1 MNNSRRIFL
10 GLLFCFLVGF
20 VLAFTQTETALGQQE
35 TNHQSHNL
43 AGNVPSRSAANHTVN
58 VAGLTFSPSVI
69 TITVGDTVEWMGLN
83 GFHTVT
89 SVGGSFPD
97 SPSGAMTHTVT
108 FSQTGTF
115 DYFCVPHQG
124 LGMTGR
130 VVVQP
135 ATSPTPT
142 TTPNP
147 SVTPAATATRIVL
160 DKAISPQKDTS
171 IFSENNNASNGAG
184 QSLYVGRTGN
194 TNGGNLRRSIVAFDL
209 ASIPSGST
217 VYSAS
222 LELSHIAQS
231 QSGSQLFELHKALA
245 NWGEA
250 GSFGS
255 GTGGQA
261 QPNDA
266 TWQHRFYTST
276 LWSGLGGDF
285 VLTSTASTSVDANG
299 RYTFTTSPQMVGDA
313 QSWVN
318 NATNNF
324 GWFILGNEG
333 SLQTAKQFASK
344 ENATVE
350 NRPLLRIHYSPP
362 LNTSC
367 FVYAV
372 AFAPETPSTVTSAS
386 GNAVLVLDTTQNTLK
401 YTIVYTNLTSAETN
415 AHFHSFTPP
424 ATTGSPIAGQPL
436 AAGASPKIG
445 VWNYG
450 SLANAQTIEND
461 LLAGRIYINIHT
473 ANYPSGEIRADLLSP
488 TVCKQVYIPLVNK

>member
-1 MNNSRRIFL
+1 M
-10 GLLFCFLVGF
+10 
-20 VLAFTQTETALGQQE
+20 
-35 TNHQSHNL
+35 
-43 AGNVPSRSAANHTVN
+43 PSRSAANHTVN

-89 SVGGSFPD
+89 SVGSSFPD

-115 DYFCVPHQG
+115 DYFCTPHQG
-124 LGMTGR
+124 AGMVGQ
-130 VVVQP
+130 VIVQSA
-135 ATSPTPT
+135 ATPPPTPT
-142 TTPNP
+142 PTETPSP
-147 SVTPAATATRIVL
+147 TSTSAPIQLVKEL
-160 DKAISPQKDTS
+160 SPQKDTS
-171 IFSENNNASNGAG
+171 IYSENNNASNGSG
-184 QSLYVGRTGN
+184 QSLYIGRTGN
-194 TNGGNLRRSIVAFDL
+194 SNGGNLRRSIVAFDL

-217 VYSAS
+217 VLSAS

-231 QSGSQLFELHKALA
+231 QSGSQLFKLHKALA

-285 VLTSTASTSVDANG
+285 VLTSTTSTSVDANG
-299 RYTFTTSPQMVGDA
+299 RYTFTTSPQMVSDA

-362 LNTSC
+362 AGTNCYLYTTTFTKETS
-367 FVYAV
+367 
-372 AFAPETPSTVTSAS
+372 STVTSAS
-386 GNAVLVLDTTQNTLK
+386 GNAILVLNTASNTLH

-436 AAGASPKIG
+436 TAGASPKIG

-461 LLAGRIYINIHT
+461 LLAGRVYINIHT